1 MEYNEAHGITPE
13 TIKSEIKNIL
23 ESIYEKDYFTV
34 DVEDFS
40 IKPGQDIE
48 KQIAELE
55 KEMYVAAQNLNF
67 EKAAKIRDIILEYK
81 TR

>member
-1 MEYNEAHGITPE
+1 MKPMVLHL
-13 TIKSEIKNIL
+13 KRLKVKIKNIL

-40 IKPGQDIE
+40 IKPDQDIE

-55 KEMYVAAQNLNF
+55 KEMYEAAQSLNF
-67 EKAAKIRDIILEYK
+67 EKAAKIREYYP
-81 TR
+81 